1 MAVDIQETIEL
12 KIPSLLG
19 LERIAIDAAASV
31 AKIMGFTD
39 DRINDLKTAVGE
51 ACINA
56 IEHGNKQDVN
66 VKVVVELIAAGNRL
80 QIDVYDRGDKIP
92 SDIQKPDINAKIARK
107 QPKRGWG
114 LFLIQSLMDEVK
126 MEWNSKKGNVVRMVI
141 HLKNDK
147 MEGDNAT

>member
-19 LERIAIDAAASV
+19 LERIAIDAVASV
-31 AKIMGFTD
+31 AKIMGFTQ
-39 DRINDLKTAVGE
+39 DRIDDLKTAVGE

-56 IEHGNKQDVN
+56 IEHGNKQDAN
-66 VKVVVELIAAGNRL
+66 VKILVELIATGNRL
-80 QIDVYDRGDKIP
+80 QVDVYDKGDGIP
-92 SDIQKPDINAKIARK
+92 SDIQKPDINAKVAGK
-107 QPKRGWG
+107 QPKGGWG

-126 MEWNSKKGNVVRMVI
+126 MEWNSKKGNVVCMVI

-147 MEGDNAT
+147 VEGDNAA